1 MKILRLL
8 LPLLSGGIL
17 LLAGLVGP
25 TAATVDAAAPP
36 TVPTLVD
43 IRAAHH
49 PGFDRIVFEFA
60 GGLPVTHRVQYV
72 DKLIADA
79 SGKRVRIAGRAILR
93 VVLNPADAHDSSGPT
108 MPRRRAFALP
118 NIMTTVRAGDFEAV
132 TTYGVGLAKRT
143 PFRVFTLTDPGRVV
157 IDVRAA
163 FRTVPHRV
171 FLFNEDNFVAN
182 DEPFFTPVSRPVPVA
197 RPFVGSLDRLFA
209 GPLPS
214 EQADGLRLLR
224 SHARGFTALRID
236 DGVARVRLTGHCSSG
251 GSTVSIAGE
260 IMPTLR
266 EFPTV
271 DWVKIHDPSGH
282 TENPHGH
289 TDSIPECLEP

>member
-8 LPLLSGGIL
+8 LPLLAGGIL

-25 TAATVDAAAPP
+25 TAATVDAPAPP
-36 TVPTLVD
+36 PVPTLVD

-60 GGLPVTHRVQYV
+60 GGLPATHRVQYV

-108 MPRRRAFALP
+108 VPRRRAFALP

-143 PFRVFTLTDPGRVV
+143 PFRVFTLTDPARVV
-157 IDVRAA
+157 IDVTAA
-163 FRTVPHRV
+163 FRTVPHQV

-182 DEPFFTPVSRPVPVA
+182 DEPFFTPVSRPVPAA

-224 SHARGFTALRID
+224 SRARGFTALRID
-236 DGVARVRLTGHCSSG
+236 DGVARVRLTGNCSSG

-271 DWVKIHDPSGH
+271 DWVKIYDPSGH